1 MKIGQ
6 QIILTWVGTLK
17 MKTEREMFEAWCHID
32 DEFCT
37 HRYTD
42 NCQEY
47 SDDYTQSAW
56 LAWQASAQREGYK
69 LVPVETLEE
78 SLDWASVAKWD
89 SPNNARDEEINKHEE
104 IIRALIGAK
113 E

>member
-1 MKIGQ
+1 MKF
-6 QIILTWVGTLK
+6 
-17 MKTEREMFEAWCHID
+17 EREMFEAWCHID

-69 LVPVETLEE
+69 LVPVDKVMGCLYQIIDRSYVDDNVSELK
-78 SLDWASVAKWD
+78 AMIGVA
-89 SPNNARDEEINKHEE
+89 E
-104 IIRALIGAK
+104 
-113 E
+113 